1 MKSSDEFAKSAKSAN
16 FANPAN
22 ASVRCSSGLQI
33 SYFSPSPITFFV
45 KSLEV
50 TLYFTTFAASY
61 PCQKP
66 YGQRVGRHTYDIRRF
81 CALWFWRSMNFA
93 NSNFLSRTKQQRTP
107 HGVYCILPSLSSDA
121 SLHSLVGRVNYIL
134 TLTWGFRSCT
144 TISLFSWFLS
154 RWLSMGTQS
163 VNFIA
168 FSLGSYSEPTKREF
182 GVGATNLVTFR
193 HIFRVTRASGNIFA
207 GEKKRWPLR
216 KPMAI

>member
-1 MKSSDEFAKSAKSAN
+1 MGQILGWRVCKVCKLCKPCKRF
-16 FANPAN
+16 
-22 ASVRCSSGLQI
+22 RQMLQRI
-33 SYFSPSPITFFV
+33 TNLFFSPFPITFFV

-121 SLHSLVGRVNYIL
+121 LLHSLVGRLNYIL
-134 TLTWGFRSCT
+134 TLTWGFRRCICVVHSK
-144 TISLFSWFLS
+144 S
-154 RWLSMGTQS
+154 
-163 VNFIA
+163 
-168 FSLGSYSEPTKREF
+168 
-182 GVGATNLVTFR
+182 
-193 HIFRVTRASGNIFA
+193 IFCNCY
-207 GEKKRWPLR
+207 LLDYQ
-216 KPMAI
+216 